1 MVVGFI
7 GSGNMAAGMARG
19 WKAAEAAGPEKMLFT
34 DSGSGRAASLA
45 AEVGG
50 EAVATNE
57 ELVSRSDVVV
67 LALKPAGLML
77 AAEAAKQGE
86 VVISMLGATSEQ
98 KLREAMPD
106 VDVFRLMPNLGVEKG
121 RGTLCLSHH
130 DSIEASQVEKVT
142 SLLSL
147 LGKVVEMADEDMD
160 AATAV
165 MGCTPAYFALAAEA
179 IAEAGAK
186 DGLDPRL
193 ALSLVV
199 ESMAGAAEL
208 LGSYSPGA
216 LREAVASPGGSTEA
230 GLIALDEQGAAD
242 AFRAAVEA
250 SLDRMRGT

>member
-1 MVVGFI
+1 
-7 GSGNMAAGMARG
+7 MARG
-19 WKAAEAAGPEKMLFT
+19 WKAAGAEGPQVMLFT
-34 DSGSGRAASLA
+34 DSGSGRARTLA

-50 EAVATNE
+50 EAVASNE

-77 AAEAAKQGE
+77 AAESARDGE
-86 VVISMLGATSEQ
+86 IVISMLGATSER
-98 KLREAMPD
+98 KLREAMPGA
-106 VDVFRLMPNLGVEKG
+106 DVFRLMPNLGVEMG

-130 DSIEASQVEKVT
+130 DSIESGQVEKVT

-147 LGKVVEMADEDMD
+147 LGKVVSMPDEDMD

-179 IAEAGAK
+179 IAEAGVA

-230 GLIALDEQGAAD
+230 GLLALDENGAAD
-242 AFRAAVEA
+242 AFKAAVEA
-250 SLDRMRGT
+250 SLNRMRGT

>member
-1 MVVGFI
+1 MT
-7 GSGNMAAGMARG
+7 RRLLT
-19 WKAAEAAGPEKMLFT
+19 LF
-34 DSGSGRAASLA
+34 
-45 AEVGG
+45 
-50 EAVATNE
+50 
-57 ELVSRSDVVV
+57 LVTC
-67 LALKPAGLML
+67 GLLL
-77 AAEAAKQGE
+77 AAEAAKEGE
-86 VVISMLGATSEQ
+86 VVISMLGATSEEQ
-98 KLREAMPD
+98 LREAMPET
-106 VDVFRLMPNLGVEKG
+106 DVFRLMPNLGVEMG

-130 DSIEASQVEKVT
+130 DSIDAAQVEKVT

-179 IAEAGAK
+179 IAEAGVK

-230 GLIALDEQGAAD
+230 GLIALDENGAAD

-250 SLDRMRGT
+250 SLNRMRGT

>member
-1 MVVGFI
+1 
-7 GSGNMAAGMARG
+7 MARG
-19 WKAAEAAGPEKMLFT
+19 WKAAGAEGPEKMLFT
-34 DSGSGRAASLA
+34 DSGSGRAAKLA
-45 AEVGG
+45 TEVGG
-50 EAVATNE
+50 EAVAGNE

-67 LALKPAGLML
+67 LALKPAGLMQ
-77 AAEAAKQGE
+77 AAEAAREGE
-86 VVISMLGATSEQ
+86 IIISMLGATSEE
-98 KLREAMPD
+98 KLSKAMPD
-106 VDVFRLMPNLGVEKG
+106 VDVFRLMPNLGVEMG
-121 RGTLCLSHH
+121 RGTLCLSH
-130 DSIEASQVEKVT
+130 DESIAHEQVEKVT

-147 LGKVVEMADEDMD
+147 LGTVVEMPDEDMD

-179 IAEAGAK
+179 IAEAGMD

-230 GLIALDEQGAAD
+230 GLVALDEHGAAE
-242 AFRAAVEA
+242 AFRAAVAA
-250 SLDRMRGT
+250 SLNRMRGI